1 MFKKIFLFLIL
12 FSLIFHNKLYAN
24 NNIAYMDL
32 DYVINNSI
40 IGQKILKQ
48 LNNINSQNIENLKK
62 EQSKLKKEIE
72 EINKIKNIA
81 SEEDFK
87 KKVTLHNQNV
97 KAYENLKKKL
107 SNDLTQ
113 KKNNEMKELVKLI
126 NSLLED
132 YLKKNSI
139 DILLNKEIVYFAKDK
154 YDISKAILELTNNKY
169 K

>member
-1 MFKKIFLFLIL
+1 
-12 FSLIFHNKLYAN
+12 
-24 NNIAYMDL
+24 MDL

-97 KAYENLKKKL
+97 KAYENLKKNYL
-107 SNDLTQ
+107 MIL
-113 KKNNEMKELVKLI
+113 
-126 NSLLED
+126 
-132 YLKKNSI
+132 LKKKI
-139 DILLNKEIVYFAKDK
+139 TK
-154 YDISKAILELTNNKY
+154 
-169 K
+169 